1 MAGRLLFNLKKSERK
16 YFEIRLND
24 KTGQYT
30 LETRGDVDRALSKN
44 HTKAFE
50 YLVQTVR
57 AEGTVRAA
65 ISETYTLKNGVTESS
80 RPGATI
86 PAKDSASGEIE
97 VYVSRQ
103 SVSAM
108 GQPATVEG
116 TKTEFLP
123 APASIVAGHEVLG
136 HGRLQLMG
144 QDSEQGAIDVEN
156 ELRRGRGLEERKY
169 DRRP

>member
-1 MAGRLLFNLKKSERK
+1 MTGRVLFNLSKSERK
-16 YFEIRLND
+16 YFEVHHNE

-30 LETRGDVDRALSKN
+30 LETKGDVDEALSKS

-65 ISETYTLKNGVTESS
+65 ISETYTLKNGNTESS
-80 RPGATI
+80 RPGATV

-103 SVSAM
+103 SVSPM
-108 GQPATVEG
+108 GQPAVVEG
-116 TKTEFLP
+116 SKTEFLRSP
-123 APASIVAGHEVLG
+123 VSIIAGHEILG
-136 HGRLQLMG
+136 HGRQLLMG
-144 QDSEQGAIDVEN
+144 QDSEHGAIDVEN

-169 DRRP
+169 DNRP